1 MESMTFFPKE
11 IDKNQA
17 KNTGMAMVLICLLIA
32 YLGEIKSCYLAAI
45 ILLIVNM
52 IWSRVFTPIAFFWL
66 GLSKILGAIM
76 SRILLSL
83 IFFLLVTP
91 IGLLRRLWG
100 KDPMLF
106 KDWKAGNASVFQ
118 IRDQEY
124 KAQDMSP
131 PY

>member
-1 MESMTFFPKE
+1 MESMTIFQNK

-17 KNTGMAMVLICLLIA
+17 KDTGMAMVLICLLVA

-45 ILLIVNM
+45 ILLIVDM
-52 IWSRVFTPIAFFWL
+52 IWPQVFTPIASFWL

-76 SRILLSL
+76 SRVLLSML
-83 IFFLLVTP
+83 FFLLVTP

-100 KDPMLF
+100 KDPIML
-106 KDWKAGNASVFQ
+106 KQWKAGNASVFK
-118 IRDQEY
+118 IRNQEY
-124 KAQDMSP
+124 NAQDMSP